1 MHKEAAFYQ
10 PLPNNQVQCELCPA
24 ECKLDEGKVGIC
36 GCRFN
41 KQGKLFTDNYGQA
54 VTLGVDPIEKKP
66 LYHFYPGTDI
76 LSTGANGCNLGCLHC
91 QNWSISQTKTQTE
104 YVAPETLVEVAQRHD
119 STGVAFTYTEPM
131 IWYEY
136 IMDAAPLL
144 HQADLK
150 VVLVTNGYIMP
161 QPLAT
166 LVEYIDAANVDLK
179 GMRPEF
185 YAKICKG
192 KLEPVLQTIE
202 TLAASDVHL
211 EVTNLL
217 IPGKNDSDEDIA
229 GLVDFV
235 ASLSV
240 DIPLHLS
247 AYHPQYKL
255 NVNATPAD
263 TMLRA
268 RALAQEKLNHV
279 FLGNIA
285 SDEGSD
291 STCAG
296 CGHTLIRRLGYR
308 TEVVGINGAVCAECG
323 RATTIVR

>member
-1 MHKEAAFYQ
+1 MHREAAFYQ
-10 PLPNNQVQCELCPA
+10 PLPDNRVQCDLCPA

-36 GCRFN
+36 GCRYN
-41 KQGKLFTDNYGQA
+41 KQGKLFTDNYGEV
-54 VTLGVDPIEKKP
+54 VTLAVDPIEKKP
-66 LYHFYPGTDI
+66 LYHFYPGSEI

-104 YVAPETLVEVAQRHD
+104 YVSPESLVEVAQRHD
-119 STGVAFTYTEPM
+119 SIGVAFTYTEPM

-144 HQADLK
+144 HEAGLK

-161 QPLAT
+161 EPLAL
-166 LVEYIDAANVDLK
+166 LVEHIDAANVDLK

-185 YAKICKG
+185 YTKICKG
-192 KLEPVLQTIE
+192 KLEPVLRTIE

-211 EVTNLL
+211 ELTNLL
-217 IPGKNDSDEDIA
+217 IPGKNDSNEDITE
-229 GLVDFV
+229 LVDFV
-235 ASLSV
+235 ASLSD

-255 NVNATPAD
+255 NVEATAAD

-268 RALAQEKLNHV
+268 LDLAGGKLKYV
-279 FLGNIA
+279 FLGNIGL
-285 SDEGSD
+285 DDGSD
-291 STCAG
+291 S
-296 CGHTLIRRLGYR
+296 L
-308 TEVVGINGAVCAECG
+308 CAECG
-323 RATTIVR
+323 RLLIERNGYRTSVVGLDGTRCAGCRKETGIVR